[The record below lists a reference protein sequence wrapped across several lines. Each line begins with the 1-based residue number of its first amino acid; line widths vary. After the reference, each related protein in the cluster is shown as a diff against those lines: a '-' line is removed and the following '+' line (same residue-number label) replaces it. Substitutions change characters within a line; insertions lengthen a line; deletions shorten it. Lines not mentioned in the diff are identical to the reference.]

1 MHLVHQNLITLRYSD
16 TQPRHIGGDA
26 FIKELTKYES
36 KSGEKVKSAAIKKL
50 IDMVHS
56 GVLDEETA
64 QQIIRQVVQLGK
76 IIMIEF
82 LFFIICFCSDFW
94 SNARSSLVT

>member
-1 MHLVHQNLITLRYSD
+1 MHLIHQNLITLRYSD

-36 KSGEKVKSAAIKKL
+36 KPGEKVKSAAIKKL

-64 QQIIRQVVQLGK
+64 QQIIQQVVQLGK

-94 SNARSSLVT
+94 SNARSSFVT